1 MPKVTR
7 SFTVKRAP
15 DAVIDYIADVEN
27 HPAFIHPLKSVS
39 NIEGD
44 PKQKGT
50 RWDWTFVMGGLEL
63 AGKAETA
70 EYQPAKRYSFR
81 TTGIDST
88 FVYSAEP
95 QNGGSRV
102 TAEVNYEIPQSVL
115 GKVADRAVIERMN
128 ERDADKAADSLR
140 AILDT

>member
-1 MPKVTR
+1 
-7 SFTVKRAP
+7 
-15 DAVIDYIADVEN
+15 
-27 HPAFIHPLKSVS
+27 
-39 NIEGD
+39 
-44 PKQKGT
+44 
-50 RWDWTFVMGGLEL
+50 MGGLEL